1 LLLARS
7 LSITMLAGKTAI
19 ITGATSGIG
28 RATAQ
33 LFAREGARV
42 CATGRNVVA
51 LEALRAEIG
60 CEYAFDIDLACRIV
74 YSLLLS
80 VVGSWQ
86 QI

>member
-1 LLLARS
+1 
-7 LSITMLAGKTAI
+7 MLAGKTAI

-60 CEYAFDIDLACRIV
+60 CEYDTYLACRIV
-74 YSLLLS
+74 YLLLLS

-86 QI
+86 QT